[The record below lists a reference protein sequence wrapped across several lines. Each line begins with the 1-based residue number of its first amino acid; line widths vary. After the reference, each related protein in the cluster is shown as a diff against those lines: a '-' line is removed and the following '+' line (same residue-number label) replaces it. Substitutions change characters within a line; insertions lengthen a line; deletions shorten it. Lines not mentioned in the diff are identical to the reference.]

1 MSLYAGSLSQLT
13 RRYLLSNTTLIHG
26 VYTRNFIIQLPARF
40 PYTDL
45 QGNARRTF
53 YAQQVVVEPDGT
65 IHFQDGSTGKAP
77 MDRCI
82 RDSRPVI

>member
-1 MSLYAGSLSQLT
+1 MSLYGVSLHQIT
-13 RRYLLSNTTLIHG
+13 RRYLLSNTTLVHG

-40 PYTDL
+40 PYTDTS
-45 QGNARRTF
+45 GKTRRTF
-53 YAQQVVVEPDGT
+53 YPQQVVVEPDGT

-77 MDRCI
+77 MDKCI